1 MKLVDTHAHIY
12 DKKFDG
18 DFNEVMKRINNELD
32 FVVSIGY
39 DLESSEKSIDLSKKY
54 EKIYSVIGFHPT
66 EIKKYSEEAERKL
79 EELVKN
85 PKVVAIGEI
94 GLDYYWMDDPE
105 EEQKKVFRMQMELAR
120 KLKLPVVIHTRD
132 AMEDTVNI
140 LEEYKDL
147 GGIMHCYPG
156 SYETAKKLMDRYY
169 FGIGGVVTFKNNKV
183 TKETVKKL
191 PLEKIV
197 IETDC
202 PYLTPEPFR
211 GKRNEPVYVK
221 YVAEKIAEIKE
232 VSLEEVIEVTTQNAK
247 NAYSI

>member
-1 MKLVDTHAHIY
+1 
-12 DKKFDG
+12 
-18 DFNEVMKRINNELD
+18 
-32 FVVSIGY
+32 
-39 DLESSEKSIDLSKKY
+39 
-54 EKIYSVIGFHPT
+54 
-66 EIKKYSEEAERKL
+66 
-79 EELVKN
+79 
-85 PKVVAIGEI
+85 
-94 GLDYYWMDDPE
+94 
-105 EEQKKVFRMQMELAR
+105 MQMELAR

>member
-1 MKLVDTHAHIY
+1 MV
-12 DKKFDG
+12 
-18 DFNEVMKRINNELD
+18 
-32 FVVSIGY
+32 
-39 DLESSEKSIDLSKKY
+39 
-54 EKIYSVIGFHPT
+54 
-66 EIKKYSEEAERKL
+66 
-79 EELVKN
+79 
-85 PKVVAIGEI
+85 
-94 GLDYYWMDDPE
+94 
-105 EEQKKVFRMQMELAR
+105 
-120 KLKLPVVIHTRD
+120 
-132 AMEDTVNI
+132 
-140 LEEYKDL
+140 
-147 GGIMHCYPG
+147 
-156 SYETAKKLMDRYY
+156 
-169 FGIGGVVTFKNNKV
+169 KNNKV